1 MNFFSH
7 RKIILTIKLSK
18 NNLKYIQ
25 IFVQKYITED
35 DCVEK
40 TVKNN
45 YDFLDNK
52 AKAKKKI
59 FTKPRIKL

>member
-25 IFVQKYITED
+25 IFVQKYIKED

-52 AKAKKKI
+52 AKVKKKYL
-59 FTKPRIKL
+59 PSQE